1 MDETN
6 FQAKLRELLSELESR
21 PASDKANAPRAT
33 VAKPAT
39 SQDLAAAAR
48 TLAETLDTLRLQVKY
63 LVFDLEATR
72 RENQYLRK
80 MLESRPP
87 HRDFDGGG
95 EDRER

>member
-6 FQAKLRELLSELESR
+6 FQNKLREVLSEMESR
-21 PASDKANAPRAT
+21 PAASKAGGARLQP
-33 VAKPAT
+33 AKP
-39 SQDLAAAAR
+39 SPQQNLAAAAHG
-48 TLAETLDTLRLQVKY
+48 LAEMLDTLRLQVKY

-87 HRDFDGGG
+87 HRDLDGSD
-95 EDRER
+95 EHE